1 MLKALVVDDEY
12 LVRMGITQ
20 TIDWA
25 DYNVEIVGEAS
36 NGEEGLE
43 LAHLYQPD
51 VIITDVRM
59 PYMNGLEFIEKIRES
74 DPLVGIVVLSG
85 YDEFQYAQAA
95 LRYGA
100 STYLLKPINIEELA
114 ATVQSVGNEIIE
126 KKLRA
131 RRFMQLS
138 KEMDSIAKQFWQ
150 DLLHGQLTGES
161 IIAEKAALLDLQ
173 LEPGDAIFP
182 LTIAISPDNQRSE
195 ASIELSALESAAASV
210 LREHSFELLSLF
222 YEHNLRWVIVIRGKE
237 REDTAAFVRK
247 AGQQLYEWSVQHI
260 GQSVSIGI
268 GQPTSRWAELEGAY
282 RQSMVA
288 AQRASSGIER
298 VLYGDEDA
306 GARCRREIREALAY
320 IREHYSENITVEMVA
335 NAVFVSP
342 THLMHL
348 FRKELDKTFYECLTE
363 YRIEEAKR
371 ILRNPM
377 YRVYEVGNQVGF
389 TDSKYFS
396 QIFKKMTGMPPSEY
410 AKIYG

>member
-12 LVRMGITQ
+12 LVRMGIVQ
-20 TIDWA
+20 TIDWSE
-25 DYNVEIVGEAS
+25 YNVEIVGEAS

-43 LAHLYQPD
+43 LALLHHPD
-51 VIITDVRM
+51 VIITDIRM
-59 PYMNGLEFIEKIRES
+59 PYMNGLEFIEKIREK

-95 LRYGA
+95 IRYGA

-114 ATVQSVGNEIIE
+114 ATVRGIGNEVLE
-126 KKLRA
+126 KKLHSQRYA
-131 RRFMQLS
+131 QLS
-138 KEMDSIAKQFWQ
+138 KEINSISKQFWH
-150 DLLHGQLTGES
+150 DILHGQLRGES
-161 IIAEKAALLDLQ
+161 IIAEKAILLELQ
-173 LEPGDAIFP
+173 LEPDDAIIP
-182 LTIAISPDNQRSE
+182 LTIAIPPDNQLSE
-195 ASIELSALESAAASV
+195 APIEISTLESVTISF
-210 LREHSFELLSLF
+210 LQEYSFELLNLF
-222 YEHNLRWVIVIRGKE
+222 YDNNLHWVIVIHAKE
-237 REDTAAFVRK
+237 MEHIVTAARK
-247 AGQQLYEWSVQHI
+247 LGQQFFQWSMQHI
-260 GQSVSIGI
+260 GQNVSIGI
-268 GQPTSRWAELEGAY
+268 GQPAHHWNDLEGSY
-282 RQSMVA
+282 RQSVLA
-288 AQRASSGIER
+288 AQRASSSIER

-348 FRKELDKTFYECLTE
+348 FRKELNKTFYECLTE

-410 AKIYG
+410 AKTYG

>member
-12 LVRMGITQ
+12 LVRMGIIQ

-43 LAHLYQPD
+43 LALLHHPD

-59 PYMNGLEFIEKIRES
+59 PYMNGLEFIEKIREK

-114 ATVQSVGNEIIE
+114 ATVQSVGNEIME
-126 KKLRA
+126 KKLHT
-131 RRFMQLS
+131 RRYTQLS
-138 KEMDSIAKQFWQ
+138 KEIDSISKQFWQ
-150 DLLHGQLTGES
+150 DLLHGQLIGES
-161 IIAEKAALLDLQ
+161 IIAEKAVLLELK
-173 LEPGDAIFP
+173 LEPDDAIIP

-195 ASIELSALESAAASV
+195 ASIEISALEAAAMSF
-210 LREHSFELLSLF
+210 LQEYSFELLSLF
-222 YEHNLRWVIVIRGKE
+222 YDHNLHWVIVIRAKE
-237 REDTAAFVRK
+237 MEDTVASVRK
-247 AGQQLYEWSVQHI
+247 LGQQLYEWCIQHI
-260 GQSVSIGI
+260 GQSVSVGI
-268 GQPTSRWAELEGAY
+268 GQPACQWTDLEGAY
-282 RQSMVA
+282 RQSMAA

-306 GARCRREIREALAY
+306 GARCRREVREALAY

-348 FRKELDKTFYECLTE
+348 FRKELNKTFYECLTE

-396 QIFKKMTGMPPSEY
+396 QIFKRMTGMPPSEY
-410 AKIYG
+410 AKTYG